1 MYCLYCGSTIANDAQ
16 FCESCG
22 KKQNVVDASPAPP
35 SIQQTVAPKMR
46 SKATIWVLMIIVIV
60 VLAIAWSL
68 HSPDN
73 STSQQEQHPPAT
85 TPSRDDEFEKRVSEL
100 LNVWQQ
106 SGANLSREDAERSV
120 RATMQNE
127 AEAQAAK
134 EPAHIKPP
142 AYRVYKSKTDTGT
155 AYIVGVSTTDEQLKN
170 LLWFF
175 REKVRAGAFGDIKLT
190 KPTSKNWGQNNYK
203 AGILLVYRG
212 EKCANEEFIS
222 DAQLE
227 KGNLGPCGDGE
238 HDDAYYQWGFPP
250 TNKDGFFDEGAIRAK
265 DGDTWLVFQD
275 KATQ

>member
-73 STSQQEQHPPAT
+73 STSQQEQHQPAT

-120 RATMQNE
+120 RASMQNE

-134 EPAHIKPP
+134 EPAQIQPP
-142 AYRVYKSKTDTGT
+142 AYRVYKSKNDMI
-155 AYIVGVSTTDEQLKN
+155 AYIVATRATDEQLKN
-170 LLWFF
+170 LLWLF
-175 REKVRAGAFGDIKLT
+175 RRKVRAGAFGDIGIR
-190 KPTSKNWGQNNYK
+190 KPTSKTGM
-203 AGILLVYRG
+203 LLVYRG

-222 DAQLE
+222 EEQLE
-227 KGNLGPCGDGE
+227 KGYSGPCGEAE
-238 HDDAYYQWGFPP
+238 HDDAYYQWGIRP
-250 TNKDGFFDEGAIRAK
+250 TGFFDEGGLRAK
-265 DGDTWLVFQD
+265 DGDVVLVFQD
-275 KATQ
+275 NGNPE